1 MKNKKIFYITLFAV
15 EFSLLLAAFLVTFF
29 KKIPFYSLF
38 ASLSPLYLQALT
50 GLIPGAAAAAVITY
64 LVIKLS
70 VFSEIRELIVSL
82 IQNFNLKIYDI
93 VLIAVLSG
101 ICEEALFRGVIQPA
115 LGIWLTSFIFI
126 FLHGYFNP
134 FSAKMAFFGVIM
146 FFISSAMGGLYKY
159 LGLFS
164 AVSFHFS
171 YNLTALFII
180 WFYIKKHPPENL
192 Q

>member
-1 MKNKKIFYITLFAV
+1 MKNKNFFYITLFAV
-15 EFSLLLAAFLVTFF
+15 EFSLLLAAFFVVFF

-38 ASLSPLYLQALT
+38 ASLSPLYLQSIT
-50 GLIPGAAAAAVITY
+50 GLLTGAAAAALITY
-64 LVIKLS
+64 LVVKLP
-70 VFSEIRELIVSL
+70 VFSEIRGIIVSL
-82 IQNFNLKIYDI
+82 IKNFNLKVYDL

-101 ICEEALFRGVIQPA
+101 VCEETLFRGVIQPV

-134 FSAKMAFFGVIM
+134 FSAKITLFGIIM
-146 FFISSAMGGLYKY
+146 FFISSAMGGLYKH

-171 YNLTALFII
+171 YNLTALFIM
-180 WFYIKKHPPENL
+180 WFHIKKQPPDNP